1 MLFRLS
7 DVSKSFGAQDV
18 LRGASLQVNPGEHVG
33 LVGRNGAG
41 KTTIFR
47 LVTGEESTDSGQVVR
62 ARGLKL
68 GLLAQHVH
76 FKAGSTVHES
86 ALAAFGR
93 LQQIEH
99 EMHELEHRM
108 ADAAD
113 DLEKVLSRYSD
124 LQHEFER
131 EGGFEY
137 SAKAE
142 AILQGLG
149 FDRDTWQME
158 TEKLSGGQQNR
169 LGLACLLLSEPDVL
183 LLDEPT
189 NHLDVGAVEW
199 LEEFLQSYAR
209 GFVIISHDRYFLDR
223 ACRRIIEI
231 ENGQAASYAGNYSDF
246 VVEREERREIQ
257 QRAYDNQ
264 QRLIAKTEEFIRKNL
279 AGQKTKQAKSRR
291 TMLQK
296 LERVDAVRGNQA
308 AGDFR
313 LQEIERA
320 GTHVLTINDAAVGY
334 GDNVLARDI
343 SLILRRGECLGV
355 IGPNGSGKTTLVKTI
370 LGKIPALTGEF
381 RWGSKVE
388 IGYYAQQLEDLDE
401 RNEIIMELRRVAPS
415 TATAGELRS
424 FLAKFRFFGDDVYKH
439 IRDLSGGEKGRLSL
453 AKLIYSGVNVLV
465 LDEPTNHLDIPSREA
480 LEEALEAYEG
490 TIVTISHD
498 RFFLDRVATQ
508 IIALDGRGSVEH
520 YNGDYTEYHDWK
532 AMRSVPSA
540 SANGSTAQRSG
551 PETKS
556 GRSSTSEAAQS
567 VKGTSRNRQLSAKA
581 SGSGMKSVPSASAD
595 GTKRV
600 KVVKKP
606 RDPQMI
612 EAEIAELESA
622 PPRSQTKCPLPK
634 WRATSPNLSRQ
645 TTLTRR
651 PRPDWLSCTTSGSG
665 RRAASLRQRKS
676 RRVAKALLL
685 VDAQDTCL
693 TSRSAVC
700 YFRALAK
707 ESNSLASLS
716 RRHVA
721 QLVEHFPDTEGVS
734 GSSPLVPTNPQISQR
749 SFISLARG

>member
-7 DVSKSFGAQDV
+7 EVYKSYSAQDV
-18 LRGASLQVNPGEHVG
+18 LRGASFQINPGEHVG

-47 LVTGEESTDSGQVVR
+47 LISNEETADRGEVVR

-76 FKAGSTVHES
+76 FEKGSTVHES

-108 ADAAD
+108 ADAGD
-113 DLEKVLSRYSD
+113 DLEKVLARYSD
-124 LQHEFER
+124 LQHEYER

-137 SAKAE
+137 SARAE

-149 FDRDTWQME
+149 FDRETWPME

-169 LGLACLLLSEPDVL
+169 LGLARLLLSEPDVL

-199 LEEFLQSYAR
+199 LEEFLQTYAR
-209 GFVIISHDRYFLDR
+209 AFVIVSHDRYFLDR
-223 ACRRIIEI
+223 SCRRIVEI
-231 ENGQAASYAGNYSDF
+231 ENGQAASYKGNYSNF
-246 VVEREERREIQ
+246 VIEREERREIQ
-257 QRAYDNQ
+257 QRAFENQ

-296 LERVDAVRGNQA
+296 LERVDAVRGDQA

-313 LQEIERA
+313 LQDIERA
-320 GTHVLTINDAAVGY
+320 GSHVLTVTDTSIGY
-334 GDNVLARDI
+334 GENVLARDI

-355 IGPNGSGKTTLVKTI
+355 IGPNGSGKTTFLKTI
-370 LGKIPALTGEF
+370 LGKIPALSGEI

-415 TATAGELRS
+415 SASAGELRS
-424 FLAKFRFFGDDVYKH
+424 FLAKFLFVGDDVYKH
-439 IRDLSGGEKGRLSL
+439 VGDLSGGEKGRLAL

-480 LEEALEAYEG
+480 LEEALQAYEG

-498 RFFLDRVATQ
+498 RYFLDRVATQ
-508 IIALDGRGSVEH
+508 ILALDGAGNVEH

-532 AMRSVPSA
+532 AARGAESEVRSV
-540 SANGSTAQRSG
+540 G
-551 PETKS
+551 E
-556 GRSSTSEAAQS
+556 
-567 VKGTSRNRQLSAKA
+567 
-581 SGSGMKSVPSASAD
+581 
-595 GTKRV
+595 
-600 KVVKKP
+600 
-606 RDPQMI
+606 
-612 EAEIAELESA
+612 
-622 PPRSQTKCPLPK
+622 
-634 WRATSPNLSRQ
+634 
-645 TTLTRR
+645 
-651 PRPDWLSCTTSGSG
+651 
-665 RRAASLRQRKS
+665 
-676 RRVAKALLL
+676 
-685 VDAQDTCL
+685 
-693 TSRSAVC
+693 
-700 YFRALAK
+700 
-707 ESNSLASLS
+707 
-716 RRHVA
+716 
-721 QLVEHFPDTEGVS
+721 VS
-734 GSSPLVPTNPQISQR
+734 
-749 SFISLARG
+749 